1 MNSFNLLIKY
11 IDDNHQLIN
20 LLDSF
25 YSFIRKKS
33 KNIELNRLIFI
44 IDMPLKNLLNQL
56 DNNSKKDIF
65 ISLIRIYTKNQDIK
79 NDNSKN
85 QIKFLIIKILMQI
98 CIDDN
103 YTIKSYFSMNILSN
117 LILKEFI
124 LQQNEDS
131 DINSNIQKELLLLIT
146 LLTDIIKSDKN
157 LRNELNKNYLEEI
170 ERFII
175 LEKKNFNSNLSL
187 PLKSFLFVLLDKN
200 EIN

>member
-1 MNSFNLLIKY
+1 LNSFNLLIKY